1 MSSSSSLPPSSPSL
15 RMCKYSSVCL
25 TSIPFFYRQALWCG
39 SVSEYFVANL
49 EMLHTINTVMEE
61 YRFEWNLLSASAN
74 TMFSSFL
81 EYNLNPRHRYLFSL
95 PTEFLPHYQAMII
108 RVFFMIQQR
117 HHAVVYEEQGW
128 CSPKFM
134 QFLIV
139 TLVFFMVVR

>member
-39 SVSEYFVANL
+39 SVSGYFVANL

-95 PTEFLPHYQAMII
+95 PTEFLPHHQAMII
-108 RVFFMIQQR
+108 RVFFYDSTEAPR
-117 HHAVVYEEQGW
+117 CCVRGARLVFAKVHAVPYRHASIFHG
-128 CSPKFM
+128 C
-134 QFLIV
+134 
-139 TLVFFMVVR
+139 